1 LRENK
6 KEKDMKKVSKQ
17 LMAFYTAQV
26 ALALVVIVLFE
37 LNVMPEGIKADDK
50 QSEFAL
56 TSVMELIT
64 LGAAFLGLRLF
75 KFKTVHNDLVTR
87 KERAMWKWGMARLI
101 ILEAPMVIDTLLYYI
116 YMNPTFGYLA
126 IILLLCL
133 PFVFPSYNRCVSE
146 TTEE

>member
-1 LRENK
+1 
-6 KEKDMKKVSKQ
+6 MKKVSKQ
-17 LMAFYTAQV
+17 LQVFYIAQV
-26 ALALVVIVLFE
+26 VLALVVIVLFE
-37 LNVMPEGIKADDK
+37 LNLLPEGVKADDK

-75 KFKTVHNDLVTR
+75 KFEVIHNDLVKR
-87 KERAMWKWGMARLI
+87 KETAMWKWGMARLL
-101 ILEAPMVIDTLLYYI
+101 ILEAPMVINTLLYYI

-133 PFVFPSYNRCVSE
+133 PFVFPSLNRCLSE
-146 TTEE
+146 TSEE

>member
-1 LRENK
+1 
-6 KEKDMKKVSKQ
+6 MKKVSKQ

-26 ALALVVIVLFE
+26 VLALVIIVLFE
-37 LNVMPEGIKADDK
+37 LNVLPEGIMADDK
-50 QSEFAL
+50 QSEFSLIAL
-56 TSVMELIT
+56 MELIS

-75 KFKTVHNDLVTR
+75 KFKAIHNDLVNR

-101 ILEAPMVIDTLLYYI
+101 ILEAPMVIDTILYYI

-133 PFVFPSYNRCVSE
+133 PFVFPSHSRCLSE
-146 TTEE
+146 TSEE